1 MFSHTVR
8 EDSVAFFIP
17 NHKIKSDMNIQDI
30 IKATGG
36 TNIMI
41 YVTPTDLKEF
51 ALAVV
56 EELRATE
63 AQQGQME
70 EETDELL
77 TQTQAAEYLGVS
89 KPTIWR
95 WQKEKYLEPTSH
107 IGKRPMYS
115 KAALDRFMTGGV
127 END

>member
-1 MFSHTVR
+1 
-8 EDSVAFFIP
+8 
-17 NHKIKSDMNIQDI
+17 MNIQDI
-30 IKATGG
+30 IKAAGG
-36 TNIMI
+36 TNIML

-63 AQQGQME
+63 PRQGRVE

-89 KPTIWR
+89 KPTLWR
-95 WQKEKYLEPTSH
+95 WNKEKYLVPTSH
-107 IGKRPMYS
+107 IGMRPMYS
-115 KAALDRFMTGGV
+115 KAALDKFMMGGL
-127 END
+127 EDD

>member
-1 MFSHTVR
+1 
-8 EDSVAFFIP
+8 
-17 NHKIKSDMNIQDI
+17 
-30 IKATGG
+30 
-36 TNIMI
+36 MI

-56 EELRATE
+56 EELRATK
-63 AQQGQME
+63 AQQEHIE

-89 KPTIWR
+89 KPTLWR
-95 WQKEKYLEPTSH
+95 WQKEKYLVPTSR
-107 IGKRPMYS
+107 IGMRPMYS
-115 KAALDRFMTGGV
+115 KAALDKMMLGGL